1 MKGSFIKQYFERQ
14 GFTNVKSNDELDVL
28 CPFLHSKG
36 KETRPSAHVNIKK
49 GVFHCK
55 TCEAEGRFESGGL
68 SEAGFVT
75 QLYGMQNSDAI
86 QFLANYVDYN
96 EGGAYDR
103 FAEALQHES
112 TRLAYLE
119 SRGIMIEDII
129 AYRLGYNGQGIVY
142 PVFINGF
149 MMDMRVYN
157 TSQEGNEAK
166 IKSQKGAKPL
176 LFPFDDWHTNLD
188 TSEFTLLTAGE
199 NDTILARKYGYNA
212 VESTMG
218 EGSFPKMFAGMF
230 ENRKVIVCYDCDEA
244 GKNAARTVAYYLKD
258 AKADV
263 SLMDLGLE
271 GTKEDKDV
279 TDFFI
284 KRGYSKADFDARI
297 AEATPFT
304 EEDYVEVKNKK
315 FPLVDLW
322 DVPEGKYSGKRL
334 STRAIMMGK
343 FSTPMETPT
352 AIHVHCQFRNPESKI
367 CAECP
372 IHKQGGEN
380 WWTLSEDN
388 LKDVLELVDVNS
400 IQQHKTIKRLLH
412 IPHNCPS
419 SPRCSIMERKH
430 VTKVIFSPDV
440 DTENELSGFKSAEQH
455 AYLIGLNLEDGGRYR
470 LFFKRYAHPLD
481 KQKIVMVVDDYE
493 TSDNSTNAFKMT
505 PEIKQELSQFQMP
518 PEEAMKLRYELA
530 KEVVGTFTHPM
541 VVNCVNL
548 TFHSP
553 LQFKLYGKYS
563 KTPFEVMIVG
573 ESRTGKTET
582 AQFLEMFYGLGN
594 FTAVKNAKTTG
605 LLGGVDKLP
614 SGEYR
619 INWGKIPLNHKGLII
634 LDEMSGLSRE
644 TMATL
649 TDMRS
654 EGVAVIE
661 KIISGKAPAKTRII
675 WTTNTRT
682 NAEGT
687 TRAIDEYPNGVKIVL
702 ELVGSAEDIARFD
715 FCYIMPNDGKLIP
728 PRFEDEEL
736 MMKIQKLDNAPYR
749 HLIQWVWSRNAD
761 QTKFDRGVDRYI
773 WNLSIQLNEKYNCQY
788 QFFGRELPKKLAK
801 LAASVAAMCFS
812 HDGTGEV
819 ILVKKE
825 HVDWSVQFMK
835 DIYDNETFRLAEFV
849 EGEKKLIEPTEES
862 NIEVS
867 KLMKKY
873 PMFFK
878 LLLENDECNP
888 YGLKAA
894 TGIGDDEYKYIVS
907 TMFQHGLLKQSKNGI
922 QSSKKLKRSVNAL
935 RTNSTP
941 KIQFP
946 IDVQEPNSFS
956 TKVEL
961 D

>member
-1 MKGSFIKQYFERQ
+1 
-14 GFTNVKSNDELDVL
+14 
-28 CPFLHSKG
+28 
-36 KETRPSAHVNIKK
+36 
-49 GVFHCK
+49 VFHCK
-55 TCEAEGRFESGGL
+55 TCSAEGRFDDGGL
-68 SEAGFVT
+68 SETGFVS
-75 QLYGMQNSDAI
+75 QLYGMKNSDAVL
-86 QFLANYVDYN
+86 FLANYVDYN
-96 EGGAYDR
+96 EDGSYER
-103 FAEALQHES
+103 FMTALHNEQNKLE
-112 TRLAYLE
+112 YLE
-119 SRGIMIEDII
+119 ARGITIEEVNK
-129 AYRLGYNGQGIVY
+129 YKLGYNGSGIVY
-142 PVFINGF
+142 PVFVNGF
-149 MMDMRVYN
+149 MMDKRIYN
-157 TSQEGNEAK
+157 TSPQGNEAK
-166 IKSQKGAKPL
+166 IKSQKNAKPL
-176 LFPFDDWHTNLD
+176 FFPFDDWYEDLD
-188 TSEFTLLTAGE
+188 KSDFTLMTAGE
-199 NDTILARKYGYNA
+199 NDTLLARKYGYNA

-218 EGSFPKMFAGMF
+218 EGSFPKIFAGLF
-230 ENRKVIVCYDCDEA
+230 QDKKVIICYDCDEA
-244 GKNAARTVAYYLKD
+244 GKNAARQIAFYLKE
-258 AKADV
+258 AGATV

-284 KRGYSKADFDARI
+284 KHNYTKDDFDKKI
-297 AEATPFT
+297 AEAVPFT
-304 EEDYVEVKNKK
+304 EEDHLEVKNKK
-315 FPLVDLW
+315 YPLVDLW

-343 FSTPMETPT
+343 FSTPMEVPT
-352 AIHVHCQFRNPESKI
+352 AIHVECINPSPDSTI
-367 CAECP
+367 CASCP
-372 IHKQGGEN
+372 YFKDGNHER
-380 WWTLSEDN
+380 WWTLGEDN
-388 LKDVLELVDVNS
+388 LKDVLELVEVNS
-400 IQQHKTIKRLLH
+400 TQQHKTIKRLLR
-412 IPHNCPS
+412 IPTNCPNP
-419 SPRCSIMERKH
+419 PRYQIRERKH

-455 AYLIGLNLEDGGRYR
+455 AYVIGKNLEDGGRYR

-481 KQKIVMVVDDYE
+481 KQKIVMVVDDFE
-493 TSDNSTNAFKMT
+493 QSDNSTNAFKMT
-505 PEIKQELSQFQMP
+505 PEILQELSQFQMT
-518 PEEAMKLRYELA
+518 PEDAMKLRYELA
-530 KEVVGTFTHPM
+530 KKVVGTFTHPM

-563 KTPFEVMIVG
+563 KTPFEVVIVG

-619 INWGKIPLNHKGLII
+619 IKWGKIPLNHKGLII
-634 LDEMSGLSRE
+634 LDEMSGLSKE

-661 KIISGKAPAKTRII
+661 KIISGKAPAKARII

-682 NAEGT
+682 NAEGN
-687 TRAIDEYPNGVKIVL
+687 TRAIDEYPNGVKIIL

-728 PRFEDEEL
+728 PRFEDEEIMDNL
-736 MMKIQKLDNAPYR
+736 TKLDNTPHR

-773 WNLSIQLNEKYNCQY
+773 WNVSMQLNEIYNCQY
-788 QFFGRELPKKLAK
+788 QFFGRELPKKLGK

-825 HVDWSVQFMK
+825 HVDWAVQFMK
-835 DIYDNETFRLAEFV
+835 DIYDNDTFRLAEFV
-849 EGEKKLIEPTEES
+849 AGEKKLIEPTEES
-862 NIEVS
+862 NIEVN

-922 QSSKKLKRSVNAL
+922 QSSKKLKRSINAL
-935 RTNSTP
+935 RTTSAP
-941 KIQFP
+941 KMQFP
-946 IDVQEPNSFS
+946 IDVSEQKSFS
-956 TKVEL
+956 DKVQL